1 MNIEHRSIE
10 FIPECER
17 YGSPKRLFTVWF
29 SVNMQVTALLVGTLS
44 VIEGLNLF
52 WTFVALITGAVIG
65 SIFMA
70 AHSSQGPHLGI
81 PQMIQSRAQ
90 FGVLGAAF
98 PLLVV
103 VLSYVLFFAANSVIM
118 RESIKAVCPVSDDAA
133 IVIFGVVT
141 MCIAFVGYELVHRV
155 GYVLSCLSASLFA
168 MTLFLA
174 LHGSFPEHIW
184 SPALSAFKWAT
195 FMLAVT
201 QAASWSIGFG
211 PLVADYSRYIPKTA
225 STAQTFWYSYLG
237 QAVGSLFV
245 MLLGAILAVKIPA
258 IADNPGASI
267 AGMFGRI
274 SPLAYV
280 IVILG
285 VLQMNV
291 MTLYSAYMSVTT
303 IGTGFTGIKKISRRT
318 KFAIMTVVAVVAS
331 LIAIGTQYNFNA
343 YFSDILIAQVYVLV
357 PWSSINLC
365 DFYFVRHGRY
375 SVSDIYDKAGIYGMY
390 NLTTLSIFAVTL
402 LVEIPFVELSFYR
415 GVVARMIDADI
426 AWVISLI
433 VPGALYVFFM
443 RRRMMLSPV
452 KSREL
457 RAWVD

>member
-17 YGSPKRLFTVWF
+17 YGSAKRLFTVWF

-44 VIEGLNLF
+44 VLEGLNLF
-52 WTFVALITGAVIG
+52 WTFVALIIGSVIG
-65 SIFMA
+65 AIFMA

-81 PQMIQSRAQ
+81 PQMVQSRAQ

-103 VLSYVLFFAANSVIM
+103 VVSYVLFFAANGVIM
-118 RESIKAVCPVSDDAA
+118 RESVKAVCPVSNDGA
-133 IVIFGVVT
+133 IVILGALT
-141 MCIAFVGYELVHRV
+141 LCIAFVGYELIHRV
-155 GYVLSCLSASLFA
+155 GILLSCLSALLFVV
-168 MTLFLA
+168 TLFFVCRGA
-174 LHGSFPEHIW
+174 FPDHIW
-184 SPALSAFKWAT
+184 SPAAGAFKWAT
-195 FMLAVT
+195 FMLAAT

-211 PLVADYSRYIPKTA
+211 PLVADYSRYLPKTT

-237 QAVGSLFV
+237 QAVGALFV
-245 MLLGAILAVKIPA
+245 MLLGAILAVRIPG
-258 IADNPGASI
+258 IVDNPGASI
-267 AGMFGRI
+267 AGLFGRFA
-274 SPLAYV
+274 PFAYV

-291 MTLYSAYMSVTT
+291 MTLYSAYMSITT
-303 IGTGFTGIKKISRRT
+303 IGTGFRGIGEISRRT
-318 KFAIMTVVAVVAS
+318 KLLIMTLVTAIAS
-331 LIAIGTQYNFNA
+331 VIAITTQYNFNA

-365 DFYFVRHGRY
+365 DFYFVRYGRY
-375 SVSDIYDKAGIYGMY
+375 SVRDIYDKTGIYGTY
-390 NLTTLSIFAVTL
+390 NVVTLLIFAVTL

-443 RRRMMLSPV
+443 RGRVMLAPV
-452 KSREL
+452 KSRDLKVWAE
-457 RAWVD
+457 

>member
-10 FIPECER
+10 FIPESER

-29 SVNMQVTALLVGTLS
+29 SVNMQVSALLVGTLS
-44 VIEGLNLF
+44 IIEGLNLF
-52 WTFVALITGAVIG
+52 WTFVALTTGTLIG

-90 FGVLGAAF
+90 FGVLGAAL

-118 RESIKAVCPVSDDAA
+118 RESIKAVCPVSDDSA
-133 IVIFGVVT
+133 IVTFGWVT
-141 MCIAFVGYELVHRV
+141 LCVAFVGYELIHRV
-155 GYVLSCLSASLFA
+155 GYVLSCLSALLFA
-168 MTLFLA
+168 VTLFLVV
-174 LHGSFPEHIW
+174 HGSFPAHIW
-184 SPALSAFKWAT
+184 SPAPGAFKRAT

-211 PLVADYSRYIPKTA
+211 PLVADYSRYIPKTT
-225 STAQTFWYSYLG
+225 STGQTFWYSYLG
-237 QAVGSLFV
+237 QALGALFV
-245 MLLGAILAVKIPA
+245 MLLGAILAVRIPG

-267 AGMFGRI
+267 AGMFGRF
-274 SPLAYV
+274 SPVAYV

-291 MTLYSAYMSVTT
+291 MTLYSAYMSVAT
-303 IGTGFTGIKKISRRT
+303 IGTGFAGIKTLSRRT
-318 KFAIMTVVAVVAS
+318 KFAIMTSVTVIAS
-331 LIAIGTQYNFNA
+331 VIAIATQYNFNA

-365 DFYFVRHGRY
+365 DFYFVRYGHY
-375 SVSDIYDKAGIYGMY
+375 SVRDIYDKTGIYGRY
-390 NLTTLSIFAVTL
+390 DVVTLLIFVVTL
-402 LVEIPFVELSFYR
+402 LVEIPFIELSFYR
-415 GVVARMIDADI
+415 GVVARVIDADI
-426 AWVISLI
+426 TWVISLI
-433 VPGALYVFFM
+433 VPGTLYVLFKQG
-443 RRRMMLSPV
+443 RVMLVPV
-452 KSREL
+452 ESREL
-457 RAWVD
+457 KA